1 MFADTHVKN
10 CDNVQR
16 QAKRK
21 GEKAAGYLFKYSRR
35 RVHVIVGPLYGH
47 TSVLACARK
56 FLFGFSRCIAS
67 FPVSMRRVPRSRGGV
82 HRRRALFVAYTR
94 MCNNVHTFARVSVAF
109 SLSLPFSLPRVSFPF
124 LSGFSTDSAAYFFF
138 FFLPLDFPPRPIDS
152 RPLRVFRQRIKGYI
166 RAGCLAH
173 IARGTRVWSRRARA
187 HTARKEKRKNSKS
200 KAPWLV
206 IHRRSA
212 PAVRRHYLRVSRH
225 SELLIRPDAGG
236 KCAPTIQPA
245 FLTAKIGFEV
255 LTR

>member
-1 MFADTHVKN
+1 
-10 CDNVQR
+10 
-16 QAKRK
+16 
-21 GEKAAGYLFKYSRR
+21 
-35 RVHVIVGPLYGH
+35 
-47 TSVLACARK
+47 
-56 FLFGFSRCIAS
+56 
-67 FPVSMRRVPRSRGGV
+67 MRRVPRSRGGV
-82 HRRRALFVAYTR
+82 HRRRALFAAHTR

-109 SLSLPFSLPRVSFPF
+109 SLSLFFSPSRFLPLAFRIF
-124 LSGFSTDSAAYFFF
+124 LPIRRRIFFV
-138 FFLPLDFPPRPIDS
+138 PLDFPPRPIDS

-173 IARGTRVWSRRARA
+173 IARGTRVWSGRARA

-236 KCAPTIQPA
+236 KCAPTIQAA

>member
-16 QAKRK
+16 QGKGRVRKRQDISSNIHD
-21 GEKAAGYLFKYSRR
+21 GAYTSSSVRSMVTRPCSRVHASFSLVFRGVSRR
-35 RVHVIVGPLYGH
+35 FLYRCVEFRVHVEEFIGDELCSPL
-47 TSVLACARK
+47 TRACAITCIRLHACQSR
-56 FLFGFSRCIAS
+56 FLS
-67 FPVSMRRVPRSRGGV
+67 
-82 HRRRALFVAYTR
+82 
-94 MCNNVHTFARVSVAF
+94 F
-109 SLSLPFSLPRVSFPF
+109 SLF
-124 LSGFSTDSAAYFFF
+124 LSLAFPSPSFQDFSTDSAAYFFS
-138 FFLPLDFPPRPIDS
+138 FFLPLDFPPRPIAM

-245 FLTAKIGFEV
+245 FLTAKIRFEV

>member
-1 MFADTHVKN
+1 
-10 CDNVQR
+10 
-16 QAKRK
+16 
-21 GEKAAGYLFKYSRR
+21 
-35 RVHVIVGPLYGH
+35 
-47 TSVLACARK
+47 
-56 FLFGFSRCIAS
+56 
-67 FPVSMRRVPRSRGGV
+67 MRRVPLSRGGV
-82 HRRRALFVAYTR
+82 HRRRALFVAHTR
-94 MCNNVHTFARVSVAF
+94 MSNNVHTFARVSVAF
-109 SLSLPFSLPRVSFPF
+109 SLSLSSSHPRVSFPF
-124 LSGFSTDSAAYFFF
+124 LSEFFYRFGSVF
-138 FFLPLDFPPRPIDS
+138 FFLPLNFPPRPIDS

-166 RAGCLAH
+166 RVGCLAH

-236 KCAPTIQPA
+236 KCTPTIQPA